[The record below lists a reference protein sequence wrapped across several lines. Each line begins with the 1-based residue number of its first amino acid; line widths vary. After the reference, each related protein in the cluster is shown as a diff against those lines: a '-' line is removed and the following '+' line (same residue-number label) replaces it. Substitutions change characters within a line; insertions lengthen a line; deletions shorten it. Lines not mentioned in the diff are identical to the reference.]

1 MDTYTDK
8 AEAQGTDGG
17 PQVVCVWCGG
27 VIRSAATKAVKRMCQ
42 PCFEGMMREH
52 SRAHGSRSPLSRASE
67 R

>member
-1 MDTYTDK
+1 MDTYTGK
-8 AEAQGTDGG
+8 AEAQKTDGG

-52 SRAHGSRSPLSRASE
+52 SRAHGSHSPLGRASE